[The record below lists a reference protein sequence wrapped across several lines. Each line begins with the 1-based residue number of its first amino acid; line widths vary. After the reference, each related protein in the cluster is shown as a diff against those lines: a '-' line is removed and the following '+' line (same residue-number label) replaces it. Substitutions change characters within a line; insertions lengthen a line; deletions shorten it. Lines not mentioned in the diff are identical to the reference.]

1 MALPIPRAAP
11 VTIAERLEEFEISG
25 IFTSLYGAHGT
36 LTYIRPP
43 VNDYELEEITHAP
56 VFNFWL
62 TGLGL

>member
-43 VNDYELEEITHAP
+43 VNEQ
-56 VFNFWL
+56 
-62 TGLGL
+62 